1 MGARFLLGS
10 RWTGCWLRGNW
21 AASRV
26 AVVVWS
32 ASALLSV
39 APAWGQASDLQSA
52 QAPTVPT
59 GQTSAEHGRAL
70 LDQMVQALGG
80 HVWLDRS
87 TMTMLGRTAQF
98 FRSQPT
104 GVVVEYQ
111 AFRQLPT
118 ATRPELE
125 RIEFITDKSM
135 ILPGKKRD
143 VVQVWTADNGYE
155 LTYKGTTTL
164 PKEQVQDYLRRR
176 RHSIEDVV
184 ERWLKAPGVDVVSE
198 GTTMVN
204 RHLADRVTVLSA
216 NNDAVTIDL
225 DQTTH
230 LPLSRTFEWRN
241 EQFKDHDEDREDY
254 DDWHTLDG
262 IPTALTLTR
271 YRNGDMISQRFLTKV
286 EYNKPLAADMFDPG
300 AGLKRK

>member
-1 MGARFLLGS
+1 MEALFLLG
-10 RWTGCWLRGNW
+10 RREATPRQKVRARLRRATLVGCG
-21 AASRV
+21 S
-26 AVVVWS
+26 
-32 ASALLSV
+32 LLLMMT
-39 APAWGQASDLQSA
+39 PAWGQASDLQSA
-52 QAPTVPT
+52 QAPTVPA
-59 GQTSAEHGRAL
+59 GQTSAEHGRVL

-80 HVWLDRS
+80 QAWLDRS

-104 GVVVEYQ
+104 GVVVQYE

-155 LTYKGTTTL
+155 LTYKGTTAL
-164 PKEQVQDYLRRR
+164 PKEQVDDYLRRR

-184 ERWLKAPGVDVVSE
+184 ERWLKAPGVAVVSE
-198 GTTMVN
+198 GTLMVN
-204 RHLADRVTVLSA
+204 RRLADRVTVLSA

-241 EQFKDHDEDREDY
+241 EQFQDHDEDREDY
-254 DDWHTLDG
+254 DDWHPVEG
-262 IPTALTLTR
+262 IPTALTMTR
-271 YRNGDMISQRFLTKV
+271 YKNGDMVSQRFLTKV
-286 EYNKPLAADMFDPG
+286 EYNKPLAPAVFDPG
-300 AGLKRK
+300 TGLKRK

>member
-1 MGARFLLGS
+1 MSRAFAAGVASLL
-10 RWTGCWLRGNW
+10 LW
-21 AASRV
+21 AGPV
-26 AVVVWS
+26 
-32 ASALLSV
+32 
-39 APAWGQASDLQSA
+39 WGQASDLQSA
-52 QAPTVPT
+52 QPPTTPA
-59 GQTSAEHGRAL
+59 GQTQAQHGRVL
-70 LDQMVQALGG
+70 LDQMVAAMGG
-80 HVWLDRS
+80 KAWLDRS
-87 TMTMLGRTAQF
+87 TVTMTGRTAQF

-104 GVVVEYQ
+104 GVVIEFQ
-111 AFRQLPT
+111 AFRQAPA

-125 RIEFITDKSM
+125 RIEFISDKSM

-143 VVQVWTADNGYE
+143 VVQIWTADNGYE

-164 PKEQVQDYLRRR
+164 PKDQVDDYLRRR

-184 ERWLKAPGVDVVSE
+184 EHWLVAPGVEVVSE

-216 NNDAVTIDL
+216 SNDAVTIDL

-254 DDWHTLDG
+254 DDWHTVDG
-262 IPTALTLTR
+262 LPTALTLTR

-286 EYNKPLAADMFDPG
+286 EYNKVLPPEIFDP
-300 AGLKRK
+300 ANGLKRK

>member
-1 MGARFLLGS
+1 MEALFLLGS
-10 RWTGCWLRGNW
+10 RSGTLCMACVRTLLVAG
-21 AASRV
+21 AS
-26 AVVVWS
+26 
-32 ASALLSV
+32 LLLT
-39 APAWGQASDLQSA
+39 AGLFGQASDLQSA
-52 QAPTVPT
+52 QAPTLPA
-59 GQTSAEHGRAL
+59 GQSSTEHGRAL
-70 LDQMVQALGG
+70 LDEMVQALGG
-80 HVWLDRS
+80 QAWLNRS

-111 AFRQLPT
+111 EFRQLPSPS
-118 ATRPELE
+118 RPELE

-155 LTYKGTTTL
+155 LTYKGTSPL
-164 PKEQVQDYLRRR
+164 PKDQVEDYLRRR
-176 RHSIEDVV
+176 HHSIEEVV
-184 ERWLKAPGVDVVSE
+184 ERWLKAPGVEVVSE

-204 RHLADRVTVLSA
+204 RRLADRVTVLSA

-230 LPLSRTFEWRN
+230 LPISRIFEWRN
-241 EQFKDHDEDREDY
+241 EKFQDHDEDREDY
-254 DDWHTLDG
+254 DDWHPIDG
-262 IPTALTLTR
+262 VPTALTMTR
-271 YRNGDMISQRFLTKV
+271 YRNGDMVSQRFLTKV
-286 EYNKPLAADMFDPG
+286 EYNKPLGPEVFDPA

>member
-1 MGARFLLGS
+1 MEALFLSDRSLD
-10 RWTGCWLRGNW
+10 RYWATGLRRLVHVGCACLVLAV
-21 AASRV
+21 AAF
-26 AVVVWS
+26 
-32 ASALLSV
+32 
-39 APAWGQASDLQSA
+39 GQASDLQSA
-52 QAPTVPT
+52 QAPTVPA
-59 GQTSAEHGRAL
+59 GQTSAEHGRVL

-80 HVWLDRS
+80 QAWLDRS
-87 TMTMLGRTAQF
+87 TMTMMGRTAQF

-111 AFRQLPT
+111 ALRQLPT
-118 ATRPELE
+118 ATRSELE
-125 RIEFITDKSM
+125 RIEFITDKSA

-155 LTYKGTTTL
+155 LTYKGTTPL
-164 PKEQVQDYLRRR
+164 PKEQVEDYLRRR
-176 RHSIEDVV
+176 RHSLEDVV
-184 ERWLKAPGVDVVSE
+184 ERWLQAPGVAVVSE

-204 RHLADRVTVLSA
+204 RRLADRVTVLSA

-230 LPLSRTFEWRN
+230 LPVSRTFEWRN

-254 DDWHTLDG
+254 DDWHTMDG
-262 IPTALTLTR
+262 IPTSLTLTR

-286 EYNKPLAADMFDPG
+286 EYNKPLGAEVFDPG
-300 AGLKRK
+300 TGLKRK

>member
-1 MGARFLLGS
+1 MSDRPLNL
-10 RWTGCWLRGNW
+10 CW
-21 AASRV
+21 AASLRRLTHAGCACLVLAV
-26 AVVVWS
+26 AAFGQS
-32 ASALLSV
+32 GELQS
-39 APAWGQASDLQSA
+39 GQASDLQSA
-52 QAPTVPT
+52 QAPTVPA
-59 GQTSAEHGRAL
+59 GQTSAEHGQVL
-70 LDQMVQALGG
+70 LDQMVAALGG
-80 HVWLDRS
+80 QAWLHRS

-111 AFRQLPT
+111 AFRELPT

-143 VVQVWTADNGYE
+143 VAQVWTADNGYE
-155 LTYKGTTTL
+155 LTYKGTNPL
-164 PKEQVQDYLRRR
+164 PKDQVEDYLRRR

-184 ERWLKAPGVDVVSE
+184 ERWLKAPGVAVVSE
-198 GTTMVN
+198 GSTMVN
-204 RHLADRVTVLSA
+204 RRLADRVTVLSA

-241 EQFKDHDEDREDY
+241 EQFQDHDEDREDY
-254 DDWHTLDG
+254 DDWHPIDG
-262 IPTALTLTR
+262 IPTALTMTR
-271 YRNGDMISQRFLTKV
+271 YRNGDMVSQRFLTKV
-286 EYNKPLAADMFDPG
+286 EYNKPLAPEVFDPG
-300 AGLKRK
+300 TGLKRK